1 MERLGDVLKEL
12 SAEKAG
18 LEERVR
24 EAVYGLVREFE
35 ERTGMV
41 YCLVWEFYV
50 LTGICVEEAVFR
62 RKYLPNERGIKDF
75 KEDCL
80 VNVELDLKV

>member
-1 MERLGDVLKEL
+1 MGKISDVLKEL
-12 SAEKAG
+12 SAEKSD

-35 ERTGMV
+35 ERTGV
-41 YCLVWEFYV
+41 
-50 LTGICVEEAVFR
+50 CVEEAVFR

-75 KEDCL
+75 KEDCF

>member
-1 MERLGDVLKEL
+1 MGKISDVLKEL
-12 SAEKAG
+12 SAEKSD

-35 ERTGMV
+35 VRTGV
-41 YCLVWEFYV
+41 
-50 LTGICVEEAVFR
+50 CVEEAVFR

-75 KEDCL
+75 KEDCF

>member
-35 ERTGMV
+35 ERSGV
-41 YCLVWEFYV
+41 
-50 LTGICVEEAVFR
+50 CVEDAVFR
-62 RKYLPNERGIKDF
+62 MKYLPNERGIKDF
-75 KEDCL
+75 KEDCF
-80 VNVELDLKV
+80 VNVELDLKI

>member
-1 MERLGDVLKEL
+1 MGKISDALREL

-35 ERTGMV
+35 ERTG
-41 YCLVWEFYV
+41 
-50 LTGICVEEAVFR
+50 ICVKEAVFR

-75 KEDCL
+75 KEDCF